1 MDLRELY
8 QQVIIDHNRNPRNFH
23 KLPEPCLHAEGHNP
37 LCGDKVTVYVN
48 LNDDIIE
55 DISFEGDGCAIS
67 VASAS
72 LMTEHLKGKKLDE
85 EKALFESVHNA
96 LTDKNSEIDLMQFG
110 KLGVLANVKNFP
122 MRVKCATLCW
132 HTLEA
137 ALKNEAAV
145 TTE

>member
-8 QQVIIDHNRNPRNFH
+8 QQVIVDHNRNPRNF
-23 KLPEPCLHAEGHNP
+23 KELDAPCVHAEGHNP
-37 LCGDKVTVYVN
+37 LCGDKVTVYVCVEN
-48 LNDDIIE
+48 DIIQ
-55 DISFEGDGCAIS
+55 DVSFQGNGCAIS

-72 LMTEHLKGKKLDE
+72 LMTEHLKGKSLSE
-85 EKALFESVHNA
+85 EKDLFKSVHDA
-96 LTDKNSEIDLMQFG
+96 LTEKDSKIDLMQFG

-137 ALKNEAAV
+137 ALKNQESV
-145 TTE
+145 STE

>member
-8 QQVIIDHNRNPRNFH
+8 QQVIVDHNRNPRNF
-23 KLPEPCLHAEGHNP
+23 KTLEEPCSHAEGHNP
-37 LCGDKVTVYVN
+37 LCGDKVTVYVKVDN
-48 LNDDIIE
+48 DIIQ
-55 DISFEGDGCAIS
+55 DISFQGNGCAIS

-72 LMTEHLKGKKLDE
+72 LMTESLKGKSLSD
-85 EKALFESVHNA
+85 EKALFTAVHDA
-96 LTDKNSEIDLMQFG
+96 LTEKDSKIDLMQYG

-137 ALKNEAAV
+137 ALKNQESV
-145 TTE
+145 STE

>member
-8 QQVIIDHNRNPRNFH
+8 QQVIVDHNRNPRNFH
-23 KLPEPCLHAEGHNP
+23 KLDQPCQQAEGHNP
-37 LCGDKVTVYVN
+37 LCGDKVTVFVKVAN
-48 LNDDIIE
+48 NTIE
-55 DISFEGDGCAIS
+55 DVSFEGDGCAIS

-72 LMTEHLKGKKLDE
+72 LMTEHLKGKSLNE
-85 EKALFESVHNA
+85 EKSLFESVHKA
-96 LTDKNSEIDLMQFG
+96 LTQKDSDIDLMQFG

-137 ALKNEAAV
+137 ALGKQENV

>member
-8 QQVIIDHNRNPRNFH
+8 QQVIVDHNRNPRNFK
-23 KLPEPCLHAEGHNP
+23 KLAEPCSHAEGHNP
-37 LCGDKVTVYVN
+37 LCGDKVTVYVHVE
-48 LNDDIIE
+48 DDIIQ
-55 DISFEGDGCAIS
+55 DISFQGDGCAIS

-72 LMTEHLKGKKLDE
+72 LMTEHLKGKSLAQ
-85 EKALFESVHNA
+85 EKELFKSVHNA
-96 LTDKNSEIDLMQFG
+96 LTEKDSAIDLMQFG

-137 ALKNEAAV
+137 ALANQEAA

>member
-8 QQVIIDHNRNPRNFH
+8 QQVIVDHNRNPRNF
-23 KLPEPCLHAEGHNP
+23 KTLEEPCSHAEGHNP
-37 LCGDKVTVYVN
+37 LCGDKVTVYVKVDN
-48 LNDDIIE
+48 DIIQ
-55 DISFEGDGCAIS
+55 DVSFQGNGCAIS

-72 LMTEHLKGKKLDE
+72 LMTEALKGKSLSE
-85 EKALFESVHNA
+85 EKTLFTVVHDA
-96 LTDKNSEIDLMQFG
+96 LTEKNSNVDLMQYG

-137 ALKNEAAV
+137 ALKNQDSV
-145 TTE
+145 STE

>member
-8 QQVIIDHNRNPRNFH
+8 QQVIVDHNKNPRNFR
-23 KLPEPCLHAEGHNP
+23 KLDAPHQQAEGHNP
-37 LCGDKVTVYVN
+37 LCGDKVNVFVQVEN
-48 LNDDIIE
+48 EIIK
-55 DISFEGDGCAIS
+55 DLSFQGNGCAIS

-72 LMTEHLKGKKLDE
+72 LMTEALKGKSIKDE
-85 EKALFESVHNA
+85 KVLFNAVHCA
-96 LTDKNSEIDLMQFG
+96 LTEKDSNIDLMEYG

-137 ALKNEAAV
+137 ALNEQATV
-145 TTE
+145 STE

>member
-8 QQVIIDHNRNPRNFH
+8 QQVIVDHNRNPRNF
-23 KLPEPCLHAEGHNP
+23 KELPEPCSHAEGHNP
-37 LCGDKVTVYVN
+37 LCGDKVTVYVHVE
-48 LNDDIIE
+48 DDVIQ
-55 DISFEGDGCAIS
+55 DLSFQGDGCAIS

-72 LMTEHLKGKKLDE
+72 LMTEHLKGKSLAQ
-85 EKALFESVHNA
+85 EKNLFKSVHDA
-96 LTDKNSEIDLMQFG
+96 LTKKDSAIDLMQFG

-137 ALKNEAAV
+137 ALANQKSV

>member
-8 QQVIIDHNRNPRNFH
+8 QQVIVDHNRNPRNFR
-23 KLPEPCLHAEGHNP
+23 KLEEPCLHAEGHNP
-37 LCGDKVTVYVN
+37 LCGDKVTVYAQV
-48 LNDDIIE
+48 DDNKIT
-55 DISFEGDGCAIS
+55 DLSFEGNGCAIS

-72 LMTEHLKGKKLDE
+72 LMTEYLKGKTLDE
-85 EKALFESVHNA
+85 EQSLFGYVHNA
-96 LTDKNSEIDLMQFG
+96 LTEKDSDIDLMQFG

-137 ALKNEAAV
+137 ALHEQDSV
-145 TTE
+145 STE

>member
-8 QQVIIDHNRNPRNFH
+8 QQVIVDHNRNPRNF
-23 KLPEPCLHAEGHNP
+23 KTLEEPCSHAEGHNP
-37 LCGDKVTVYVN
+37 LCGDKVTVYVQVE
-48 LNDDIIE
+48 DDVIQ
-55 DISFEGDGCAIS
+55 DVSFQGDGCAIS

-72 LMTEHLKGKKLDE
+72 LMTEHLKGKSLSQ
-85 EKALFESVHNA
+85 EKELFKSVHNA
-96 LTDKNSEIDLMQFG
+96 LTVKDSEIDLMQFG

-137 ALKNEAAV
+137 ALANQEAA

>member
-8 QQVIIDHNRNPRNFH
+8 QQVIVDHNRNPRNF
-23 KLPEPCLHAEGHNP
+23 KELPEPCSQAEGHNP
-37 LCGDKVTVYVN
+37 LCGDKVTVYVQVE
-48 LNDDIIE
+48 DDVIQ
-55 DISFEGDGCAIS
+55 DVSFQGDGCAIS

-72 LMTEHLKGKKLDE
+72 LMTEQLKGKSLAQ
-85 EKALFESVHNA
+85 EKDLFETVHDA
-96 LTDKNSEIDLMQFG
+96 LTKKDSDIDLMQFG

-137 ALKNEAAV
+137 ALANQKSV

>member
-8 QQVIIDHNRNPRNFH
+8 QQVIVDHNRNPRNF
-23 KLPEPCLHAEGHNP
+23 KELPPPCSQAEGHNP
-37 LCGDKVTVYVN
+37 LCGDKVVVYVQ
-48 LNDDIIE
+48 LDGDVIQE
-55 DISFEGDGCAIS
+55 VTFQGDGCAIS

-72 LMTEHLKGKKLDE
+72 LMTEHLKGKSLSQ
-85 EKALFESVHNA
+85 EKELFESVHDA
-96 LTDKNSEIDLMQFG
+96 LTKKDSDIDLMQFG

-137 ALKNEAAV
+137 ALANQETV

>member
-8 QQVIIDHNRNPRNFH
+8 QQVIVDHNRNPRNF
-23 KLPEPCLHAEGHNP
+23 KELPPPCSHAEGHNP
-37 LCGDKVTVYVN
+37 LCGDKVTVYVHVE
-48 LNDDIIE
+48 DDVIQ
-55 DISFEGDGCAIS
+55 DVTFQGDGCAIS

-72 LMTEHLKGKKLDE
+72 LMTEHLKGKTLSQ
-85 EKALFESVHNA
+85 EKDLFESVHDA
-96 LTDKNSEIDLMQFG
+96 LTKKDSEIDLMHFG

-137 ALKNEAAV
+137 ALANQKSV

>member
-8 QQVIIDHNRNPRNFH
+8 QQVIVDHNKNPRNFR
-23 KLPEPCLHAEGHNP
+23 KLKEPFQQAEGHNP
-37 LCGDKVTVYVN
+37 LCGDRVN
-48 LNDDIIE
+48 VFVQVENDIIK
-55 DISFEGDGCAIS
+55 DVSFQGDGCAIS

-72 LMTEHLKGKKLDE
+72 LMTEGLKGKSVKE
-85 EKALFESVHNA
+85 EKELFTAVHDA
-96 LTDKNSEIDLMQFG
+96 LTVKDSNIDLMEYG

-137 ALKNEAAV
+137 ALNVQATV
-145 TTE
+145 STE

>member
-8 QQVIIDHNRNPRNFH
+8 QQVIVDHNKNPRNFH
-23 KLPEPCLHAEGHNP
+23 KLDEPCQHAEGHNP
-37 LCGDKVTVYVN
+37 LCGDKVNVYIRTEDN
-48 LNDDIIE
+48 IITNV
-55 DISFEGDGCAIS
+55 SFEALGCAIS

-72 LMTEHLKGKKLDE
+72 LMTEALKGKSIDDKD
-85 EKALFESVHNA
+85 ALFTAVHTS
-96 LTDKNSEIDLMQFG
+96 LTERDSDIDLMDYG

-137 ALKNEAAV
+137 ALNQETSA

>member
-8 QQVIIDHNRNPRNFH
+8 QQVIVDHNRNPRNF
-23 KLPEPCLHAEGHNP
+23 KTLPEPCLHAEGHNP
-37 LCGDKVTVYVN
+37 LCGDKVTVYLQVE
-48 LNDDIIE
+48 NDTIKDV
-55 DISFEGDGCAIS
+55 SFQGNGCAIS

-72 LMTEHLKGKKLDE
+72 LMTEHLKGKSLSD
-85 EKALFESVHNA
+85 EKALFNSVHNA
-96 LTDKNSEIDLMQFG
+96 LTEKDSSIDLMKFG

-137 ALKNEAAV
+137 ALSSQDSV
-145 TTE
+145 STE

>member
-8 QQVIIDHNRNPRNFH
+8 QQVIVDHNKNPRNFH
-23 KLPEPCLHAEGHNP
+23 KLDEPCQHAEGHNP
-37 LCGDKVTVYVN
+37 LCGDKVNVYIRTEDN
-48 LNDDIIE
+48 IITNV
-55 DISFEGDGCAIS
+55 SFEALGCAIS

-72 LMTEHLKGKKLDE
+72 LMTEALKGKSIDDKDS
-85 EKALFESVHNA
+85 LFAAVHTS
-96 LTDKNSEIDLMQFG
+96 LTERDSDIDLMDYG

-137 ALKNEAAV
+137 ALNQETSA